1 MKLNKYIKIMAA
13 ALVLAGGG
21 LTACESDD
29 IQVSRADEGGYQS
42 SVEPVAYVVSQNG
55 KRQND
60 LLEFRNSGKVNL
72 YVGVTKAASADV
84 HVSLEYAPAVLERYN
99 NQNGTAYQ
107 ALPQELVTIS
117 KDALLVKG
125 EKQSGAIGLSVTT
138 HSDLDATATYVVPLK
153 GKVSGG
159 GVELSVTQSEFLLF
173 VKDCSK
179 VPDCDKASGIK
190 VFSCMEVNDT
200 NPLNNLCF
208 TLKNSGKYLVD
219 AVILFS
225 SNINYNAETGKV
237 YVFHNENVQHL
248 LDNREKYLKPLKDHG
263 MKVILSILGNH
274 DRSGVAN
281 LGDEAARAFAL
292 EIKAICDAYD
302 LDGVFFDDEYSDY
315 ENPVPPGFV
324 RPSSAAAS
332 RLFYEC
338 KQAMPDKWTIAY
350 AYASTSMLPSIE
362 GQLSGTFVDY
372 GLHDY
377 RGSSDLSSNYPGM
390 PKMNMGL
397 YSQEFNRGYWASE
410 SDLKEMRANGYGSHM
425 IFAMDPYRL
434 NFSSQLSAMQ
444 KMARAFYDDELVF
457 DGNRYRKDW

>member
-1 MKLNKYIKIMAA
+1 MKVLVA
-13 ALVLAGGG
+13 ALVLLGCG

-29 IQVSRADEGGYQS
+29 IRVSRSDEEGFQNS
-42 SVEPVAYVVSQNG
+42 IHPVAYVVSQSG
-55 KRQND
+55 KRQAD
-60 LLEFRNSGKVNL
+60 LLEFRNSGAVKL
-72 YVGVTKAASADV
+72 YLGTTKAVPADV
-84 HVSLEYAPAVLERYN
+84 QVSLEYAPDVLEDYN
-99 NQNGTAYQ
+99 NLNGTSFQ
-107 ALPQELVTIS
+107 ALPQELVTI
-117 KDALLVKG
+117 AGEATLAKG
-125 EKQSGAIGLSVTT
+125 GKQSAPISLNVTT
-138 HSDLDATATYVVPLK
+138 HADLESNVTYVVPLK
-153 GKVSGG
+153 GKVSGSG
-159 GVELSVTQSEFLLF
+159 IELSANQSEFLLF
-173 VKDCSK
+173 VKDYSK
-179 VPDCDKASGIK
+179 VPDCTKASGIK

-237 YVFHNENVQHL
+237 YVFHNENIQHL
-248 LDNREKYLKPLKDHG
+248 LDNREKYLKPLKDRG

-281 LGDEAARAFAL
+281 LGDEAARAFAQ

-302 LDGVFFDDEYSDY
+302 LDGVFFDDEYSSY

-324 RPSSAAAS
+324 KPSPAAAS
-332 RLFYEC
+332 RLIYEC
-338 KQAMPDKWTIAY
+338 KLAMPDKWTIAY
-350 AYASTSMLPSIE
+350 AYSSTSSLPAIE
-362 GQLSGTFVDY
+362 GQTSGTFVDY

-410 SDLKEMRANGYGSHM
+410 SQLQGMRTNGYGAHM
-425 IFAMDPYRL
+425 IFAMDPKRI
-434 NFSSQLSAMQ
+434 NFSSQLSAME
-444 KMARAFYDDELVF
+444 KMARAFYDDELVW
-457 DGNRYRKDW
+457 DGKKYGKDW

>member
-1 MKLNKYIKIMAA
+1 MKLNKYMKTMAA
-13 ALVLAGGG
+13 ALVLTGGG

-29 IQVSRADEGGYQS
+29 IQVSRADESGYQS
-42 SVEPVAYVVSQNG
+42 SMKPVAYVVSQNG

-60 LLEFRNSGKVNL
+60 LLEFRNSGAFNL
-72 YVGVTKAASADV
+72 YLGISKAAPSDMQ
-84 HVSLEYAPAVLERYN
+84 VSLEYAPAVLERYN

-107 ALPQELVTIS
+107 ALPQELVTIAE
-117 KDALLVKG
+117 DALLAKG
-125 EKQSGAIGLSVTT
+125 DKQSAAMGVSVTT
-138 HSDLDATATYVVPLK
+138 HADLEATATYVVPLK
-153 GKVSGG
+153 GKVSGN
-159 GVELSVTQSEFLLF
+159 GVELSANQSEFLLF
-173 VKDCSK
+173 VKDYSK
-179 VPDCDKASGIK
+179 VPDCAKASGIK

-248 LDNREKYLKPLKDHG
+248 LDNREKYLKPLKDRG

-281 LGDEAARAFAL
+281 LGNEAARAFAQ

-302 LDGVFFDDEYSDY
+302 LDGVFFDDEYSSY
-315 ENPVPPGFV
+315 QNPVPPGFV
-324 RPSSAAAS
+324 SPSSAAAS
-332 RLFYEC
+332 RLIFEC
-338 KQAMPDKWTIAY
+338 KKAMPDKWTIAY
-350 AYASTSMLPSIE
+350 AYSTTSSLPAIE
-362 GQLSGTFVDY
+362 GQESGSFVDY

-377 RGSSDLSSNYPGM
+377 GGSSDLSSNYPGM

-397 YSQEFNRGYWASE
+397 YSQEFNLGRWASE
-410 SDLKEMRANGYGSHM
+410 TNLKKMRTNGYGSHM
-425 IFAMDPYRL
+425 IFAMDPNRY
-434 NFSSQLSAMQ
+434 NFTSQKSAMER
-444 KMARAFYDDELVF
+444 MARAFYDDELVW
-457 DGNRYRKDW
+457 DGKKYAKDW